1 VAKFNYT
8 LGGATIGFE
17 YEYIFGTFKPD
28 FGDGFVVQY
37 ASADTAKALGIPVGS
52 PGWMNAWGGWNSLM
66 NRDFSEQ
73 RIKAFMKIIF

>member
-1 VAKFNYT
+1 MT

-17 YEYIFGTFKPD
+17 YEYVWGTFKPD

-37 ASADTAKALGIPVGS
+37 ADAGTAANLGLPVNS
-52 PGWMNAWGGWNSLM
+52 PGWKSAWGGWNSLLD
-66 NRDFSEQ
+66 RDFSQQ